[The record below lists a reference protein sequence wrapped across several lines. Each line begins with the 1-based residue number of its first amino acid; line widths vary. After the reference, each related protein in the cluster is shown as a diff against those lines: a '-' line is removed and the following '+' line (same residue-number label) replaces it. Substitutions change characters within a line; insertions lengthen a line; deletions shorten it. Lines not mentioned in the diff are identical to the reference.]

1 MKRRTDIMV
10 ENMFTKNQLRYGS
23 ESWKYKNHIIFTTT
37 KTTAAYMEAGT
48 RSRRTYE
55 GVEIWKYK
63 REKIL
68 AHPTPPEKQVFKRNY
83 TELSRTI
90 KSFLF

>member
-1 MKRRTDIMV
+1 
-10 ENMFTKNQLRYGS
+10 
-23 ESWKYKNHIIFTTT
+23 
-37 KTTAAYMEAGT
+37 MEAGT
-48 RSRRTYE
+48 RSRRTYG

-68 AHPTPPEKQVFKRNY
+68 AHPAPPEKQVFKRNY